1 MSTCWWSNN
10 IIIAWTRKFI
20 EFLFVKKKAS
30 NIFIQRTFH
39 CITISIRPEKKSIIS
54 SQRRDQYSRMK
65 KEKLKNQERK
75 MNFRYLPLKCIG
87 DLTRK
92 VE

>member
-39 CITISIRPEKKSIIS
+39 CITISIRPEKKINNFKPKKRSVFKNEKRKA
-54 SQRRDQYSRMK
+54 QESRK
-65 KEKLKNQERK
+65 KNEFSLFTIEMYWRLDKKS
-75 MNFRYLPLKCIG
+75 
-87 DLTRK
+87 
-92 VE
+92 

>member
-20 EFLFVKKKAS
+20 EFLFVKKKLQISSYRGHSIAS
-30 NIFIQRTFH
+30 QF
-39 CITISIRPEKKSIIS
+39 PLDLKKKSIIS